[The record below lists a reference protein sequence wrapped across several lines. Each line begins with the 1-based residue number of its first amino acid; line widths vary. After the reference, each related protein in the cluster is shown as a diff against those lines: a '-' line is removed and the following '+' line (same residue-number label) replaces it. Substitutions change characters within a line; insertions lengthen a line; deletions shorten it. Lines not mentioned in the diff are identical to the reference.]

1 MEGGKGKERVGNN
14 REGEERGK
22 GKRRGDGKERGLG
35 EERTGERV
43 GYGGGVDFDIC
54 PWSPS
59 S

>member
-43 GYGGGVDFDIC
+43 GYGGSTLIFV
-54 PWSPS
+54 
-59 S
+59 